1 MASSTGKRKKGIIF
15 LIILGSILCC
25 LFFVFG
31 IPILIN
37 ELYKMDAGYMTLWGA
52 SDVLSFYSVILSG
65 LITIGVL
72 AATIFYNNRVTEKQ
86 INLAR
91 SQVNVPFFIIEKVYL
106 NNNQGD
112 FDEFEDGLTWKK
124 DYEISKYKKN
134 CGKIFILLRNIGEG
148 IAITPKYQIDLSVEI
163 VGTIPKF
170 VKKGDT
176 WELTYDLYNV
186 LAAKVGMD
194 KISQDFEQ
202 FNTCVKLKYQ
212 NTSGIYFRQEITLQ
226 HTKKENNNAVELL
239 VNSISHQYVDR

>member
-1 MASSTGKRKKGIIF
+1 M
-15 LIILGSILCC
+15 
-25 LFFVFG
+25 
-31 IPILIN
+31 
-37 ELYKMDAGYMTLWGA
+37 
-52 SDVLSFYSVILSG
+52 
-65 LITIGVL
+65 
-72 AATIFYNNRVTEKQ
+72 
-86 INLAR
+86 
-91 SQVNVPFFIIEKVYL
+91 
-106 NNNQGD
+106 
-112 FDEFEDGLTWKK
+112 
-124 DYEISKYKKN
+124 
-134 CGKIFILLRNIGEG
+134 LRNIGEG
-148 IAITPKYQIDLSVEI
+148 IAIAPKYQIDSLEEI

-186 LAAKVGMD
+186 LATKVGMD